1 MKACS
6 KLFLFLLLTSS
17 ASAQWSQVTSGT
29 THDLR
34 GTYLLDSGV
43 GYVIGDSGTV
53 LKSTDRGLTWTTLS
67 SGTTQNLYDVYFFND
82 AEGLVVGDNGLIRRT
97 TDGGATWST
106 VTSGVRD
113 SLRSVSFSGAN
124 GICGGLSQDI
134 LYSIDSGATWKV
146 SQKGFFGGGFF
157 GAHMISPTVGFI
169 SGQNSIFQA
178 LAGVTAD
185 GGVNWTFHPFYFNGN
200 EGTADDVF
208 FLDDMTGVT
217 SGVLFDNEGAISRTT
232 DGGADWS
239 STLFPNGVQGI
250 DFPSPTSGYAVGFFG
265 TILKSTDLG
274 LTWTPQ
280 DSDISTDLLDVHF
293 LSDGL
298 TGVAV
303 GVGGTILRTTNG
315 GQSGD
320 LELLAAASRKMHFDI
335 ALPLTGAPGIEC
347 RDGRIKVLFTFNRPI
362 ASVDDV
368 TSSCGAVNQAFVD
381 ESDPTTLLVSL
392 TRASCSGEYVTLTLT
407 GISDDQ
413 GGVLPSASVT
423 LGILTGDI
431 NGDGAVNGRDI
442 DELAADRGQATNE
455 TNFRADL
462 DADGRIDSTDVK
474 RLRAALGMTLSP

>member
-6 KLFLFLLLTSS
+6 KLLLFLLLTSN

-34 GTYLLDSGV
+34 GTYLLDSGL
-43 GYVIGDSGTV
+43 GYVTGDAGEI
-53 LKSTDRGLTWTTLS
+53 LKSIDRGLTWTTLS

-106 VTSGVRD
+106 VSSGVRD

-134 LYSIDSGATWKV
+134 LYSTDSGATWKV
-146 SQKGFFGGGFF
+146 SQKDFFGGGFF
-157 GAHMISPTVGFI
+157 GAHMISPTVGFV

-178 LAGVTAD
+178 LAGVTVD
-185 GGVNWTFHPFYFNGN
+185 GGVNWTFYPFYFNGN
-200 EGTADDVF
+200 EGTGDDVF
-208 FLDDMTGVT
+208 FFDDMTGVT

-250 DFPSPTSGYAVGFFG
+250 DFPSPSSGYAVGFFG

-274 LTWTPQ
+274 ITWTSQ
-280 DSDISTDLLDVHF
+280 DSGISTDLLDVHF

-320 LELLAAASRKMHFDI
+320 LGLLAAASRKRHFDVE
-335 ALPLTGAPGIEC
+335 LPLKGAPGIEC
-347 RDGRIKVLFTFNRPI
+347 RDGRLKVVFTFNHPI

-368 TSSCGAVNQAFVD
+368 TSSCAAVNQAFVD
-381 ESDPTTLLVSL
+381 ESDPTTFLVSL
-392 TRASCSGEYVTLTLT
+392 TRASCNDEYVTLTLT
-407 GISDDQ
+407 GIHDD
-413 GGVLPSASVT
+413 GGSVLPSASVT
-423 LGILTGDI
+423 FGVLTGDI
-431 NGDGAVNGRDI
+431 NGDGIVNGRDA
-442 DELAADRGQATNE
+442 DELAADRGQE
-455 TNFRADL
+455 TDEANFRADL
-462 DADGRIDSTDVK
+462 DADGRIDSSDVK
-474 RLRAALGMTLSP
+474 LLRAALGMILSP